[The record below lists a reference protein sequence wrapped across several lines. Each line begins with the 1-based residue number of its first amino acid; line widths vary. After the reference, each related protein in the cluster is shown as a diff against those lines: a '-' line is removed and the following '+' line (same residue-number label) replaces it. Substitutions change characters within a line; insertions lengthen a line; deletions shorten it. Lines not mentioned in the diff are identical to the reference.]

1 MDRGGLFLLWRALV
15 AAALLLLVPA
25 AAAAKNVPAAATCS
39 AGAGLTE
46 SYRSVA
52 ADPQRWNC
60 LGNGHSL
67 EPEVTFIRFALK
79 AGGITPVPRSFV
91 SHYGRFDRITLTTV
105 DADGTTRSLDYPIAE
120 VHRINAGPFFSA
132 ALPQISESTIAI
144 VARIERP
151 WINHVLDQARLD
163 DQPGGSGWPVEI
175 LAALAMICGVLLV
188 PLLLNTAFYRALPE
202 RYVLWHLVMV
212 SATLLQTMVLTGILT
227 LVVPVPLGIEVAFSD
242 LSFAVLGAGALMF
255 ARAFIEPGK
264 LGPRMRQLMLFQA
277 CWGVAVVVAVTMIL
291 PGMRPWGILIVHLV
305 LLPGIL
311 LLIAALI
318 DAWRRGSRA
327 VNFLIIGWSPMML
340 VSAWRVASFAFSDK
354 PSEALIAYHATLAF
368 EVLVT
373 AVAIISRFA
382 LLRGER
388 DHAQIQVEQLKGQAG
403 SDALTGLR
411 NRHAL
416 ENDFTKWYREGFHT
430 MAVVD
435 LDHFK
440 AVNDTLGHAMG
451 DIVLRAVAEALAPDD
466 DTRVV
471 RMGGE
476 EFLLLLRGRGSFER
490 AERRRQAISSRVAA
504 TVSGLDR
511 MITASMGLVEHDH
524 VGRDTP
530 SFVTCYQHCDR
541 LLYEAKRSG
550 RNRTVREKLKGF
562 TRPDVKSAVT
572 RG

>member
-1 MDRGGLFLLWRALV
+1 MDRGVLFSWCRLL
-15 AAALLLLVPA
+15 AAAFALLLVPA
-25 AAAAKNVPAAATCS
+25 GAAANNVPAATCI
-39 AGAGLTE
+39 AGATITE

-52 ADPQRWNC
+52 ADPGRWTC
-60 LGNGHSL
+60 EDVSYSL
-67 EPEVTFIRFALK
+67 DPEVTFIRFALK
-79 AGGITPVPRSFV
+79 VGGDGPVPRSFV
-91 SHYGRFDRITLTTV
+91 SHYGRFGQITLIAL
-105 DADGTTRSLDYPIAE
+105 DADGGARSLEYQMDE
-120 VHRINAGPFFSA
+120 VHRINSGPFFSA
-132 ALPQISESTIAI
+132 ALPPLSANTVAI

-163 DQPGGSGWPVEI
+163 DQPDGSGWPIE
-175 LAALAMICGVLLV
+175 LMAALAMICGILLV
-188 PLLLNTAFYRALPE
+188 PLLLNAAFYRALPE
-202 RYVLWHLVMV
+202 RYVLWHLVMT
-212 SATLLQTMVLTGILT
+212 SATLLQTTVLTGLLT
-227 LVVPVPLGIEVAFSD
+227 LVVPLPLSLQITISD
-242 LSFAVLGAGALMF
+242 LSFAVLGGGSLMF
-255 ARAFIEPGK
+255 ARVFIEPGK
-264 LGPRMRQLMLFQA
+264 LAPRLSQAMLFQA
-277 CWGVAVVVAVTMIL
+277 WWGVAVVAAVTLIF

-311 LLIAALI
+311 LLVAALA
-318 DAWRRGSRA
+318 DAWRRHSRA
-327 VNFLIIGWSPMML
+327 VVFLIVGWSPLML
-340 VSAWRVASFAFSDK
+340 VSAGRVASFALSDQ
-354 PSEALIAYHATLAF
+354 PSEALIAFHAALAF

-373 AVAIISRFA
+373 SVAIISRFA

-388 DHAQIQVEQLKGQAG
+388 DHAQVQVEQLKGQAG

-440 AVNDTLGHAMG
+440 LVNDTMGHAMG
-451 DIVLRAVAEALAPDD
+451 DIVLQAVAEALAPDD

-476 EFLLLLRGRGSFER
+476 EFLLLLRGKGAVER

-504 TVSGLDR
+504 NVPGLDR
-511 MITASMGLVEHDH
+511 MITASMGLVEHEH
-524 VGRDTP
+524 VGRETP

-541 LLYEAKRSG
+541 LLYDAKRSG

-562 TRPDVKSAVT
+562 SRAEPRAV
-572 RG
+572 RA